1 MNPSLSLSL
10 GFPDSFF
17 PFDDVISPFNDV
29 IATRSKNSLRDVL
42 FASSNGL
49 FSRFFKFCHRISCMD
64 CLRTFRKN
72 ACGFHLIG
80 IALVKAVREKVL
92 RITSRKEVSE

>member
-1 MNPSLSLSL
+1 
-10 GFPDSFF
+10 
-17 PFDDVISPFNDV
+17 
-29 IATRSKNSLRDVL
+29 
-42 FASSNGL
+42 
-49 FSRFFKFCHRISCMD
+49 MD